1 MTDIL
6 PSIDATTTKHAGT
19 LVTSRTNPPSP
30 TESTS
35 TDRFRWGLLLVT
47 LTATF
52 MTALDVFIVNVALP
66 SMQRDLHA
74 GAATVQWVVA
84 GFGLAVG
91 AGVITG
97 GRLGDRFGRRR
108 MFAVGMALFTVT
120 SAACGLATSPGLLI
134 AGRVAQGLAAALM
147 SPQVLAI
154 LQTAYVGPNLARAF
168 SAYGLTLGMGA
179 VFGQLIGGLLI
190 HSDVLGLGWRTC
202 FLINVPIGV
211 IALCLTPRMVPRSPG
226 TRSARLDLVGVG
238 LVTAALVATVLPLID
253 GQSQRWPAW
262 TWCCFAAAGVLF
274 GLFAIHQGRLS
285 RDGRVPLIDMELFR
299 QRTFSFAVVA
309 QVTFWMGMA
318 SFFLV
323 FALYVQEGE
332 GLNPLQAGLLFT
344 SVGAGYLAT
353 SLVAGRLVTQMGRQ
367 VVAVGTSAMLAGQVL
382 LVLSVWN
389 CGAGGDV
396 AWLVPGLLV
405 DGAGMGLALGP
416 LTTITLS
423 QVAPHHA
430 GTAAGVV
437 STVMQVGGALGV
449 AVIGVLYFGVRTAG
463 ASPSDAFGHS
473 LIYLM
478 VVAAITT
485 ALVQLVPDGRSPR

>member
-1 MTDIL
+1 MT
-6 PSIDATTTKHAGT
+6 T
-19 LVTSRTNPPSP
+19 
-30 TESTS
+30 
-35 TDRFRWGLLLVT
+35 
-47 LTATF
+47 
-52 MTALDVFIVNVALP
+52 LDVFIVNVALP
-66 SMQRDLHA
+66 SIQRDLHA
-74 GAATVQWVVA
+74 GLATVQWVVA

-97 GRLGDRFGRRR
+97 GRLGYRFGRRR

-120 SAACGLATSPGLLI
+120 SAACGLAPSPGLLV

-154 LQTAYVGPNLARAF
+154 LQTAYAGPNLARAF

-190 HSDVLGLGWRTC
+190 QGDALGLGWRTC

-211 IALCLTPRMVPRSPG
+211 IALCLTPRVIPPSPG

-238 LVTAALVATVLPLID
+238 LVTAALVATVLPLIE
-253 GQSQRWPAW
+253 GQSQGWPAW
-262 TWCCFAAAGVLF
+262 TWCCFGAAGVLF
-274 GLFAIHQGRLS
+274 GVFAVHQGRRS
-285 RDGRVPLIDMELFR
+285 RHGGVPLIDLKLFR
-299 QRTFSFAVVA
+299 QRTFSLAVVA
-309 QVTFWMGMA
+309 QITFWMGMA

-323 FALYVQEGE
+323 FALYVQESE
-332 GLNPLQAGLLFT
+332 GLNPLQAGLLST
-344 SVGAGYLAT
+344 AIGAGYLAT
-353 SLVAGRLVTQMGRQ
+353 SLIAGRLAAQMGRQ
-367 VVAVGTSAMLAGQVL
+367 VVALGTVAMLAGQVL
-382 LVLSVWN
+382 LVLALWHL
-389 CGAGGDV
+389 GTGGDV
-396 AWLVPGLLV
+396 GWLVPGLLV
-405 DGAGMGLALGP
+405 DGVGMGLALGP

-430 GTAAGVV
+430 GMAAGVL

-449 AVIGVLYFGVRTAG
+449 AVIGVLYYGVRTAAG
-463 ASPSDAFGHS
+463 SSPDAFAHS

-478 VVAAITT
+478 LVAAITT